1 VDLATKLKQVT
12 DEAIRLMA
20 IVEVGKLLNSTLD
33 LDKVLEIIL
42 DTAVKNLKADRGTV
56 YLFDHETNQLW
67 SKVLQ
72 GDNMI
77 EVRLPL
83 GQGIAGYVGQT
94 GERIILEDAYKDSR
108 FNPDFDKKSGYRTRT
123 VLCTPMNNREGK
135 MIGVFQIFN
144 KKDGFFNEDDITFLD
159 TLSVDACIAIENARL
174 HAEALEKERI
184 EKELEVAATIQKMII
199 PKEIPKV
206 PGFEIAGLNDPS
218 RQVGGDFYDVIELSG
233 GKVALVI
240 ADVSGKSVPGALL
253 VSTLQASLHAY
264 LETPQSLTTLVSKL
278 NRVIL
283 KNSTYDKYI
292 TFFIGILDPVA
303 KTFESVNAGHNQPLL
318 CRQGQLIPLKEGGV
332 PLGMVEFDD
341 FKSEV
346 TYLQKDDM
354 LVMFTDGVTE
364 AENEEQ
370 EFYDD
375 ARLQACILKYASGTA
390 AALTE
395 KIYQEVKAF
404 AGKAEQSDDITLLVL
419 KTDV

>member
-1 VDLATKLKQVT
+1 VDLATKLRHVT

-20 IVEVGKLLNSTLD
+20 IVEIGKLLNSTLN
-33 LDKVLEIIL
+33 LDKVLAIIL

-83 GQGIAGYVGQT
+83 GQGIAGYVGQS
-94 GERIILEDAYKDSR
+94 GERIILEDAYNDPR
-108 FNPDFDKKSGYRTRT
+108 FNPDYDKKSGYRTKT

-144 KKDGFFNEDDITFLD
+144 KKEGLFNDEDINFLD

-199 PKEIPKV
+199 PKEIPNV

-218 RQVGGDFYDVIELSG
+218 RQVGGDFYDVIELPEG
-233 GKVALVI
+233 RIALVI

-264 LETPQSLTTLVSKL
+264 LETQISLTTLVSKL

-283 KNSTYDKYI
+283 KHSTYDKFI
-292 TFFIGILDPVA
+292 TFFIGILDPA
-303 KTFESVNAGHNQPLL
+303 TKTFESVNAGHNQPLL
-318 CRQGQLIPLKEGGV
+318 YRSGQLIPLIEGGV
-332 PLGMVEFDD
+332 PLGMVEYDD
-341 FKSEV
+341 YQSEKTV
-346 TYLQKDDM
+346 LLNSDI

-364 AENEEQ
+364 AENEAQ
-370 EFYDD
+370 DFYEDR
-375 ARLQACILKYASGTA
+375 RLESCILKNADQSA
-390 AALTE
+390 ATLIQL
-395 KIYQEVKAF
+395 IYQEVKAF
-404 AGKAEQSDDITLLVL
+404 AGKAEQSDDITLLIV
-419 KTDV
+419 KTES